1 MKRKGNPMRKSITL
15 IFVSLALMACANGQY
30 PASAANGP
38 NILIMGDDSDKS
50 SIPRSNRAFTRV
62 LDALANEFI
71 DSDYKVYD
79 ETAITLDNFKQGRVR
94 RSDAEIID
102 ICKSVGSTKID
113 IAVIFAI
120 YPLPKKL
127 NFVTKV
133 GTRVEGRLLN
143 CRNGRR
149 LGNFEIEG
157 ATRNVPSD
165 CKGDCIIEKVGKHA
179 KEIAQDLG
187 SVLMERLQRYAG
199 PSTMSNGND
208 PKNKLNAEY
217 NIIFN
222 GFKKDAIHD
231 IEEMLLSFKGYV
243 GHQTLSSSRKTI
255 EYKYETKRSSLALIR
270 SIERILEHLDLK
282 ALVQFS
288 GDTIKVSSTRMN
300 Q

>member
-1 MKRKGNPMRKSITL
+1 
-15 IFVSLALMACANGQY
+15 
-30 PASAANGP
+30 
-38 NILIMGDDSDKS
+38 
-50 SIPRSNRAFTRV
+50 
-62 LDALANEFI
+62 
-71 DSDYKVYD
+71 
-79 ETAITLDNFKQGRVR
+79 
-94 RSDAEIID
+94 
-102 ICKSVGSTKID
+102 
-113 IAVIFAI
+113 
-120 YPLPKKL
+120 
-127 NFVTKV
+127 
-133 GTRVEGRLLN
+133 
-143 CRNGRR
+143 
-149 LGNFEIEG
+149 
-157 ATRNVPSD
+157 
-165 CKGDCIIEKVGKHA
+165 
-179 KEIAQDLG
+179 
-187 SVLMERLQRYAG
+187 
-199 PSTMSNGND
+199 MSNGND